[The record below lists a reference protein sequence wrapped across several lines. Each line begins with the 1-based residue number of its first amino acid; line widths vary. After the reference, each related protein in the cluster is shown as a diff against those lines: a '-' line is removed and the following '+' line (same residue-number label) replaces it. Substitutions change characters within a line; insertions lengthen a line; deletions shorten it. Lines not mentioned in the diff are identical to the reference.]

1 MDDLQQLWTIPAVR
15 AGSIFLASIVVAWI
29 AEAVL
34 VRVIGAIATRTAT
47 PLDDVALGILRRP
60 IFLSIV
66 LVGMAWASTELPQLS
81 DVHPYLYSLLGTV
94 GVLVWA
100 QAAFGLGH
108 AVLEALSRR
117 AGVTSIVQPRTV
129 PVFEM
134 VAKIAI
140 VGAALYFM
148 FLAWRIDLT
157 AWIASAGIIGIAV
170 GFAAKDTLANLFSGL
185 FIVADA
191 PYKVG
196 DFIVLDGELRGQVT
210 RIGLRSTRVLTAD
223 DVEITVPNA
232 VIAGSKIVNETGG
245 PSIAQR
251 IAVPV
256 DVAYGSDI
264 DQVRTV
270 LLRCAEGIPH
280 VGTQPAQ
287 VAFTRFGDSGL
298 KFELHVWLA
307 SPAARGAVLDA
318 LHTAIY
324 KAFQAARIEIPFP
337 KQDVYIKEGPAIPR
351 S

>member
-1 MDDLQQLWTIPAVR
+1 MDDLQQLWMVPAVR

-47 PLDDVALGILRRP
+47 PLDDVALGVLRRP

-66 LVGMAWASTELPQLS
+66 LVGLAWASTELPQLA

-117 AGVTSIVQPRTV
+117 ATTTSIVQPRTL

-148 FLAWRIDLT
+148 FLAWSIDLT

-196 DFIVLDGELRGQVT
+196 DFIVLDGDLRGQVT
-210 RIGLRSTRVLTAD
+210 RIGMRSTRVLTAD

-251 IAVPV
+251 ISVPV

-264 DQVRTV
+264 DQVRAT
-270 LLRCAEGIPH
+270 LLRCAEGVPH
-280 VGTQPAQ
+280 VAAQPAPQ

-298 KFELHVWLA
+298 RFELHVWLA

-318 LHTAIY
+318 LHTAVY
-324 KAFQAARIEIPFP
+324 KAFQTARIEIPFP
-337 KQDVYIKEGPAIPR
+337 KHDVYIKESR
-351 S
+351 